1 MSYVC
6 ASVQASL
13 SSAHTQSGAFI
24 IIIIIII
31 IIVEIGNK
39 SKIFDIFFWLLKI

>member
-24 IIIIIII
+24 IIIII
-31 IIVEIGNK
+31 VEMGNK

>member
-31 IIVEIGNK
+31 VEMGNK

>member
-24 IIIIIII
+24 IIII
-31 IIVEIGNK
+31 VEMGNK